1 METLKTFAKKIRKAA
16 HRPRNKK
23 IFYALCA
30 LVVVLW
36 VMFRFAVIGAQNRLV
51 VYNPA
56 RAALTDGVPVTVI
69 NMEPRNDIL
78 RTPIMVRRNRAYV
91 AAERAQR
98 LRAGQKIGNGT
109 IASVSQNI
117 DLDTGMYVVQTNGVA
132 DGLQFAE
139 FNVNGFF
146 VPVYALDGDA
156 LFVVRDGV
164 ATRIHVKVAGQDSDK
179 ALIKSGLNTGDV
191 VILTRVADGVRV
203 QVK

>member
-1 METLKTFAKKIRKAA
+1 MKKIKTFIKNIRKFA

-23 IFYALCA
+23 IFYALCVLA
-30 LVVVLW
+30 VVLW

-56 RAALTDGVPVTVI
+56 RAALTDGVPVAVL
-69 NMEPRNDIL
+69 NMAPRNDIL
-78 RTPIMVRRNRAYV
+78 RTPIMVQRNRAFV
-91 AAERAQR
+91 SAERAHL
-98 LRAGQKIGNGT
+98 LRAGQKIGDGVIT
-109 IASVSQNI
+109 SVSQNI
-117 DLDTGMYVVQTNGVA
+117 DMDTGMYVVQTRDTT

-139 FNVNGFF
+139 FSVNGFF

-164 ATRIHVKVAGQDSDK
+164 AVRVPVKIAGQDSDN
-179 ALIKSGLNTGDV
+179 ALITSGIKTGDI
-191 VILTRVADGVRV
+191 VILTRVRDGVRV